1 MNVPQTG
8 ITTSRTYIHVGKIE
22 IHCRYINICVLNY
35 KAILLNETGIYPWF
49 LDFQKVYFERS
60 D

>member
-8 ITTSRTYIHVGKIE
+8 ITTSRTCIHVGKIE
-22 IHCRYINICVLNY
+22 IHCRYINICILNY

-49 LDFQKVYFERS
+49 FEFPES
-60 D
+60 LF